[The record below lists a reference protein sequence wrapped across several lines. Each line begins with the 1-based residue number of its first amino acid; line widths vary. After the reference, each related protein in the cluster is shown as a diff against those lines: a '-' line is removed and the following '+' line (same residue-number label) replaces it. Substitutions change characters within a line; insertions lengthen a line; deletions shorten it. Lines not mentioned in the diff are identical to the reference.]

1 VIFSEFLPVTVFLA
15 KERDPMGSIAI
26 AATTNLGDV
35 VRPRQIEQ
43 DSVHQAKQAQV
54 QALNTEGNASKLLA
68 GNVNADQLASA
79 AAALKQVVE
88 SASGRKLN
96 FDVHK
101 DTGLVVKVTDAETGE
116 MIRQIPGEEVIR
128 LHERLSQ
135 AVNQM
140 TGTILDS
147 SA

>member
-1 VIFSEFLPVTVFLA
+1 
-15 KERDPMGSIAI
+15 MGSITAT
-26 AATTNLGDV
+26 AATNLGDV
-35 VRPRQIEQ
+35 VRPRQVEQ
-43 DSVHQAKQAQV
+43 DSVQQTKQAQV
-54 QALNTEGNASKLLA
+54 QALNPERSASKLMA
-68 GNVNADQLASA
+68 GSVNADQLASA
-79 AAALKQVVE
+79 ASALKQVVE

-101 DTGLVVKVTDAETGE
+101 DTGLVVRITDSETGE

-135 AVNQM
+135 AVNQT
-140 TGTILDS
+140 TGAILDS